1 MKTQPNTSSSRRRRS
16 AEAVDRSQDPSD
28 NSSNI
33 YCCGPF
39 LGHAFGDLCFAFQLL
54 CWAANCS
61 KK

>member
-1 MKTQPNTSSSRRRRS
+1 M
-16 AEAVDRSQDPSD
+16 EAVDRSQDQPSD
-28 NSSNI
+28 NYSPC
-33 YCCGPF
+33 CCGSF

>member
-1 MKTQPNTSSSRRRRS
+1 M
-16 AEAVDRSQDPSD
+16 DRSQDQSSD
-28 NSSNI
+28 NNSHT
-33 YCCGPF
+33 YCCGSF